1 MEWTCLD
8 RWIFLQAG
16 FFHKISIF
24 RGTGRK
30 GKNMSECVREM
41 EVAPLTLE
49 QFEVLN
55 KKNYMLEEE
64 NRKLKSDVRELQQ
77 VIINMCHE
85 RYSSL
90 PTPIKI

>member
-1 MEWTCLD
+1 
-8 RWIFLQAG
+8 
-16 FFHKISIF
+16 
-24 RGTGRK
+24 
-30 GKNMSECVREM
+30 M

-85 RYSSL
+85 RYSL
-90 PTPIKI
+90 YRPD

>member
-1 MEWTCLD
+1 MKFIMTWTIILNKSVITND
-8 RWIFLQAG
+8 FRIR
-16 FFHKISIF
+16 IF

-77 VIINMCHE
+77 VILSMCHE
-85 RYSSL
+85 RYSL
-90 PTPIKI
+90 YRPD

>member
-1 MEWTCLD
+1 
-8 RWIFLQAG
+8 
-16 FFHKISIF
+16 
-24 RGTGRK
+24 
-30 GKNMSECVREM
+30 MSECVREM

-77 VIINMCHE
+77 VILNMCHE
-85 RYSSL
+85 RYSL
-90 PTPIKI
+90 YRPD

>member
-1 MEWTCLD
+1 MQNVSDIMIRKYGTDFNCE
-8 RWIFLQAG
+8 IN
-16 FFHKISIF
+16 IF

-77 VIINMCHE
+77 VI
-85 RYSSL
+85 
-90 PTPIKI
+90 